1 MSVAIRVK
9 DLTKKYKLY
18 QKRSERLA
26 NAFGKEKNIK
36 EFYALKG
43 VSFEIG
49 RGECVGIIGHNGA
62 GKSTLL
68 KLLTGVAFPT
78 SGEIEINGRLASMLE
93 LGSGFNP
100 ELTGME
106 NIYFN
111 GSLNGLTK
119 EEIDLRLKDILE
131 FADIGKFINQP
142 VKNYSSGMFARLAF
156 AVAINVD
163 PDILIVDEIL
173 SVGDVGFQVKCMEKF
188 NEFKKKGKTILYVSH
203 GLGTVKKFCDRAI
216 WLQKG
221 QVVDDGNSVIVV
233 ERYYNL
239 NFNPANIEQLKEH
252 KSDIIN
258 SISVKSNK
266 KEVDYLET
274 IDLEIEYDLISNDL
288 KKPNIVLEFRKTDYE
303 PGTTRGNDQFVCGI
317 NSNDNMKYIPF
328 NLGVNNLKV
337 SLNKVNLV
345 AGVYYIDFVLRDGE
359 EEVYRK
365 INAYSFTLNDKYRG
379 EGFLIL
385 GHSWGNQ
392 SEE

>member
-43 VSFEIG
+43 VSFEISK
-49 RGECVGIIGHNGA
+49 GECVGIIGHNGA

-119 EEIDLRLKDILE
+119 EEIDGKLKDILE
-131 FADIGKFINQP
+131 FADIGNFIEQP

-221 QVVDDGNSVIVV
+221 EVVDDGNSVIVV

-239 NFNPANIEQLKEH
+239 NFNPANIEQLKDH

-258 SISVKSNK
+258 SIAVKSNTK
-266 KEVDYLET
+266 NVEYLEKL
-274 IDLEIEYDLISNDL
+274 DLEVEYDLISNDL
-288 KKPNIVLEFRKTDYE
+288 KDPNIVLEFRKTDYE

-317 NSNDNMKYIPF
+317 NSKDNIKNIPF
-328 NLGVNNLKV
+328 NLGVNKLKV

-365 INAYSFTLNDKYRG
+365 INGYSFTSNDKYRG

-385 GHSWGNQ
+385 GHSWGN
-392 SEE
+392 

>member
-43 VSFEIG
+43 VSFEISK
-49 RGECVGIIGHNGA
+49 GECVGIIGHNGA

-119 EEIDLRLKDILE
+119 EEIDGKLKDILE
-131 FADIGKFINQP
+131 FADIGNFIEQP

-221 QVVDDGNSVIVV
+221 EVVDDGNSVIVV

-239 NFNPANIEQLKEH
+239 NFNPANIEQLKDH

-258 SISVKSNK
+258 SIVVKSNTK
-266 KEVDYLET
+266 NVKYLEKL
-274 IDLEIEYDLISNDL
+274 DLEVEYDLISNDL
-288 KKPNIVLEFRKTDYE
+288 KDPNIVLEFRKTDYE

-317 NSNDNMKYIPF
+317 NSKDNIKNIPF
-328 NLGVNNLKV
+328 NLGVNKLKV

-365 INAYSFTLNDKYRG
+365 INGYSFTLNDKYRG

-385 GHSWGNQ
+385 GHSWGN
-392 SEE
+392 

>member
-43 VSFEIG
+43 VSFEISK
-49 RGECVGIIGHNGA
+49 GECVGIIGHNGA

-119 EEIDLRLKDILE
+119 EEIDGKLKDILE
-131 FADIGKFINQP
+131 FADIGNFIEQP

-221 QVVDDGNSVIVV
+221 EVVDDGNSVIVV

-239 NFNPANIEQLKEH
+239 NFNPANIEQLKDH

-258 SISVKSNK
+258 SIVVKSNTK
-266 KEVDYLET
+266 NVEYLEKL
-274 IDLEIEYDLISNDL
+274 DLEVEYDLISNDL
-288 KKPNIVLEFRKTDYE
+288 KDPNIVLEFRKTDYE

-317 NSNDNMKYIPF
+317 NSKDNIKSIPF
-328 NLGVNNLKV
+328 NLGVNKLNV

-385 GHSWGNQ
+385 GHSWGN
-392 SEE
+392 

>member
-26 NAFGKEKNIK
+26 NVLGKEKNIK

-43 VSFEIG
+43 VSFEINK
-49 RGECVGIIGHNGA
+49 GECVGIIGHNGA

-119 EEIDLRLKDILE
+119 EEIDGKLKEILD
-131 FADIGKFINQP
+131 FADIGNFIEQP

-221 QVVDDGNSVIVV
+221 EVVDDGNSVIVV

-239 NFNPANIEQLKEH
+239 NFNPANIEQLKDH

-258 SISVKSNK
+258 SIVVKSNTK
-266 KEVDYLET
+266 NVEYLEKL
-274 IDLEIEYDLISNDL
+274 DLEVEYDLISNDL
-288 KKPNIVLEFRKTDYE
+288 KDPNIVLEFRKTDYE

-317 NSNDNMKYIPF
+317 NSKDNIKSIPF
-328 NLGVNNLKV
+328 NLGVNKLKV

-385 GHSWGNQ
+385 GHSWGN
-392 SEE
+392 

>member
-43 VSFEIG
+43 VSFEISK
-49 RGECVGIIGHNGA
+49 GECVGIIGHNGA

-100 ELTGME
+100 ELTGIE

-119 EEIDLRLKDILE
+119 EEIDGKLKDILE
-131 FADIGKFINQP
+131 FADIGNFIEQP

-221 QVVDDGNSVIVV
+221 EVVDDGNSVIVV

-239 NFNPANIEQLKEH
+239 NFNPANIEQLKDH

-258 SISVKSNK
+258 SIVVKSNTK
-266 KEVDYLET
+266 NVEYFEKL
-274 IDLEIEYDLISNDL
+274 DLEVEYDLISNDL
-288 KKPNIVLEFRKTDYE
+288 KDPNIVLEFRKTDYE

-317 NSNDNMKYIPF
+317 NSKDNIKNIPF
-328 NLGVNNLKV
+328 NLGVNKLKV

-365 INAYSFTLNDKYRG
+365 INGYSFTLNDKYRG

-385 GHSWGNQ
+385 GHSWGN
-392 SEE
+392 

>member
-26 NAFGKEKNIK
+26 NVFGKEKNIK

-49 RGECVGIIGHNGA
+49 KGECVGIIGHNGA

-119 EEIDLRLKDILE
+119 EDIDSKLKDILE
-131 FADIGKFINQP
+131 FADIGKFIEQP

-258 SISVKSNK
+258 SILVKSNV
-266 KEVDYLET
+266 KEVEYHET
-274 IDLEIEYDLISNDL
+274 INLEVDYDLISNDL
-288 KKPNIVLEFRKTDYE
+288 KDPNIVLEFRKTDYE

-317 NSNDNMKYIPF
+317 NSKDNMKSIPF
-328 NLGVNNLKV
+328 NLGVNKLKV

-385 GHSWGNQ
+385 GHSWGN
-392 SEE
+392 

>member
-43 VSFEIG
+43 VSFEISK
-49 RGECVGIIGHNGA
+49 GECVGIIGHNGA

-119 EEIDLRLKDILE
+119 EEIDGKLKDILE
-131 FADIGKFINQP
+131 FADIGNFIEQP

-156 AVAINVD
+156 AVAINV
-163 PDILIVDEIL
+163 DILIVDEIL

-221 QVVDDGNSVIVV
+221 EVIDDGNSVIVV

-239 NFNPANIEQLKEH
+239 NFNPANIEQLKDH

-258 SISVKSNK
+258 SIVVKSNK
-266 KEVDYLET
+266 KNVEYLEKL
-274 IDLEIEYDLISNDL
+274 DLEVEYDLISNDL
-288 KKPNIVLEFRKTDYE
+288 KDPNIVLEFRKTDYE

-317 NSNDNMKYIPF
+317 NSKDNIKNIPF
-328 NLGVNNLKV
+328 NLGVNKLKV
-337 SLNKVNLV
+337 SLNKINLV

-365 INAYSFTLNDKYRG
+365 INVYSFTLNDKYRG

-385 GHSWGNQ
+385 GHSWGN
-392 SEE
+392 

>member
-43 VSFEIG
+43 VSFEINK
-49 RGECVGIIGHNGA
+49 GECVGIIGHNGA

-119 EEIDLRLKDILE
+119 EEIDGKLKDILE
-131 FADIGKFINQP
+131 FADIGNFIEQP

-156 AVAINVD
+156 AVAINVN

-188 NEFKKKGKTILYVSH
+188 NDFKKKGKTILYVSH

-239 NFNPANIEQLKEH
+239 NFNPANIEQLKDH

-258 SISVKSNK
+258 SIVVKSNTK
-266 KEVDYLET
+266 NVEYLEKL
-274 IDLEIEYDLISNDL
+274 DLEVEYDLISNDL
-288 KKPNIVLEFRKTDYE
+288 KDPNIVLEFRKTDYE

-317 NSNDNMKYIPF
+317 NSKDNIKSIPF
-328 NLGVNNLKV
+328 NLGVNKLKV

-385 GHSWGNQ
+385 GHSWGN
-392 SEE
+392 

>member
-43 VSFEIG
+43 VSFEISK
-49 RGECVGIIGHNGA
+49 GECVGIIGHNGA

-119 EEIDLRLKDILE
+119 EEIDGKLKDILE
-131 FADIGKFINQP
+131 FADIGNFIEQP

-221 QVVDDGNSVIVV
+221 EVVDDGNSVIVV

-239 NFNPANIEQLKEH
+239 NFNPANIEQLKDH

-258 SISVKSNK
+258 SIVVKSNTK
-266 KEVDYLET
+266 NVEYFEKL
-274 IDLEIEYDLISNDL
+274 DLEVEYNLISNDL
-288 KKPNIVLEFRKTDYE
+288 KDPNIVLEFRKTDYE

-317 NSNDNMKYIPF
+317 NSKDNIKNIPF
-328 NLGVNNLKV
+328 NLGVNKLKV

-365 INAYSFTLNDKYRG
+365 INGYSFTLNDKYRG

-385 GHSWGNQ
+385 GHSWGN
-392 SEE
+392 

>member
-43 VSFEIG
+43 VSFEISK
-49 RGECVGIIGHNGA
+49 GECVGIIGHNGA

-119 EEIDLRLKDILE
+119 EEIDGKLKDILE
-131 FADIGKFINQP
+131 FADIGNFIEQP

-221 QVVDDGNSVIVV
+221 EVVDDGNSVIVV

-239 NFNPANIEQLKEH
+239 NFNPANIEQLKDH

-258 SISVKSNK
+258 SIAVKSNTK
-266 KEVDYLET
+266 NVEYLEKL
-274 IDLEIEYDLISNDL
+274 DLEVEYDLISNDL
-288 KKPNIVLEFRKTDYE
+288 KDPNIVLEFRKTDYE

-317 NSNDNMKYIPF
+317 NSKDNIKNIPF
-328 NLGVNNLKV
+328 NLGVNKLKV

-345 AGVYYIDFVLRDGE
+345 AGVYYIDFILRDGE

-365 INAYSFTLNDKYRG
+365 INGYSFTLNDKYRG

-385 GHSWGNQ
+385 GHSWGN
-392 SEE
+392 

>member
-43 VSFEIG
+43 VSFEISK
-49 RGECVGIIGHNGA
+49 GECVGIIGHNGA

-119 EEIDLRLKDILE
+119 EEIDGKLKDILE
-131 FADIGKFINQP
+131 FADIGNFIEQP

-221 QVVDDGNSVIVV
+221 EIVDDGNSVIVV

-239 NFNPANIEQLKEH
+239 NFNPANIEQLKDH

-258 SISVKSNK
+258 SIAVKSNTK
-266 KEVDYLET
+266 NVEYLEKL
-274 IDLEIEYDLISNDL
+274 DLEVEYDLISNDL
-288 KKPNIVLEFRKTDYE
+288 KDPNIVLEFRKTDYE

-317 NSNDNMKYIPF
+317 NSKDNIKNIPF
-328 NLGVNNLKV
+328 NLGVNKLKV

-365 INAYSFTLNDKYRG
+365 INGYSFTLNDKYRG

-385 GHSWGNQ
+385 GHSWGN
-392 SEE
+392 

>member
-43 VSFEIG
+43 VSFEISK
-49 RGECVGIIGHNGA
+49 GECVGIIGHNGA

-119 EEIDLRLKDILE
+119 EEIDGKLKDILE
-131 FADIGKFINQP
+131 FADIGNFIEQP

-221 QVVDDGNSVIVV
+221 EVVDDGNSVIVV

-239 NFNPANIEQLKEH
+239 NFNPANIEQLKDH

-258 SISVKSNK
+258 SIVVKSNK
-266 KEVDYLET
+266 KNVEYLEKL
-274 IDLEIEYDLISNDL
+274 DLEVEYDLISNNL
-288 KKPNIVLEFRKTDYE
+288 KDPNIVLEFRKTDYE

-317 NSNDNMKYIPF
+317 NSKDNIKSIPF
-328 NLGVNNLKV
+328 NLGVNKLKV

-385 GHSWGNQ
+385 GHSWGN
-392 SEE
+392 

>member
-43 VSFEIG
+43 VSFEISK
-49 RGECVGIIGHNGA
+49 GECVGIIGHNGA

-119 EEIDLRLKDILE
+119 EEIDGKLKDILE
-131 FADIGKFINQP
+131 FADIGNFIEQP

-221 QVVDDGNSVIVV
+221 EVVDDGNSVIIV

-239 NFNPANIEQLKEH
+239 NFNPANIEQLKDH

-258 SISVKSNK
+258 SIVVKSNK
-266 KEVDYLET
+266 KNVEYLEKL
-274 IDLEIEYDLISNDL
+274 DLEVEYDLISNAL
-288 KKPNIVLEFRKTDYE
+288 KDPNIVLEFRKTDYE

-317 NSNDNMKYIPF
+317 NSKDNIKNIPF
-328 NLGVNNLKV
+328 NLGVNKLKV
-337 SLNKVNLV
+337 SLNKINLV

-365 INAYSFTLNDKYRG
+365 INVYSFTLNDKYRG

-385 GHSWGNQ
+385 GHSWGN
-392 SEE
+392 

>member
-43 VSFEIG
+43 VFFEISK
-49 RGECVGIIGHNGA
+49 GECVGIIGHNGA

-119 EEIDLRLKDILE
+119 EEIDGKLKDILE
-131 FADIGKFINQP
+131 FADIGNFIEQP

-221 QVVDDGNSVIVV
+221 EVVDDGNSVIVV

-239 NFNPANIEQLKEH
+239 NFNPANIEQLKDH

-258 SISVKSNK
+258 SIAVKSNTK
-266 KEVDYLET
+266 NVEYLEKL
-274 IDLEIEYDLISNDL
+274 DLEVEYDLISNDL
-288 KKPNIVLEFRKTDYE
+288 KDPNIVLEFRKTDYE

-317 NSNDNMKYIPF
+317 NSKDNIKNIPF
-328 NLGVNNLKV
+328 NLGVNKLKV

-365 INAYSFTLNDKYRG
+365 INGYSFTLNDKYRG

-385 GHSWGNQ
+385 GHSWGN
-392 SEE
+392 

>member
-43 VSFEIG
+43 VSFEISK
-49 RGECVGIIGHNGA
+49 GECVGIIGHNGA

-119 EEIDLRLKDILE
+119 EEIDGKLKEILD
-131 FADIGKFINQP
+131 FADIGNFIEQP

-221 QVVDDGNSVIVV
+221 EVLDDGNSVIVV

-239 NFNPANIEQLKEH
+239 NFNPANIEQLKDH

-258 SISVKSNK
+258 SIAVKSNTK
-266 KEVDYLET
+266 NVEYLEKL
-274 IDLEIEYDLISNDL
+274 DLEVEYDLISNDL
-288 KKPNIVLEFRKTDYE
+288 KDPNIVLEFRKTDYE

-317 NSNDNMKYIPF
+317 NSKDNIKNIPF
-328 NLGVNNLKV
+328 NLGVNKLKV
-337 SLNKVNLV
+337 SLNKINLV

-365 INAYSFTLNDKYRG
+365 INVYSFTLNDKYRG

-385 GHSWGNQ
+385 GHSWGN
-392 SEE
+392 

>member
-43 VSFEIG
+43 VSFEISK
-49 RGECVGIIGHNGA
+49 GECVGIIGHNGA

-119 EEIDLRLKDILE
+119 EEIDGKLKEILD
-131 FADIGKFINQP
+131 FADIGNFIEQP

-221 QVVDDGNSVIVV
+221 EVVDDGNSVIVV

-239 NFNPANIEQLKEH
+239 NFNPANIEQLKDH

-258 SISVKSNK
+258 SIVVKSNTK
-266 KEVDYLET
+266 NVEYLEKL
-274 IDLEIEYDLISNDL
+274 DLEVEYDLISNDL
-288 KKPNIVLEFRKTDYE
+288 KDPNIVLEFRKTDYE

-317 NSNDNMKYIPF
+317 NSKDNIKNIPF
-328 NLGVNNLKV
+328 NLGVNKLKV

-365 INAYSFTLNDKYRG
+365 INGYSFTLNDKYRG

-385 GHSWGNQ
+385 GHSWGN
-392 SEE
+392 

>member
-26 NAFGKEKNIK
+26 NVLGKEKNIK

-43 VSFEIG
+43 VSFEINK
-49 RGECVGIIGHNGA
+49 GECVGIIGHNGA

-119 EEIDLRLKDILE
+119 EEIDGKLKEILD
-131 FADIGKFINQP
+131 FADIGNFIEQP

-221 QVVDDGNSVIVV
+221 EVVDDGNSVIVV

-239 NFNPANIEQLKEH
+239 NFNPANIEQLKDH

-258 SISVKSNK
+258 SIVVKSNTK
-266 KEVDYLET
+266 NVEYLEKL
-274 IDLEIEYDLISNDL
+274 DLEVEYDLISNDL
-288 KKPNIVLEFRKTDYE
+288 KDPNIVLEFRKTDYE

-317 NSNDNMKYIPF
+317 NSKDNIKNIPF
-328 NLGVNNLKV
+328 NLGVNKLKV

-365 INAYSFTLNDKYRG
+365 INGYSFTLNDKYRG

-385 GHSWGNQ
+385 GHSWGN
-392 SEE
+392 

>member
-43 VSFEIG
+43 VSFEISK
-49 RGECVGIIGHNGA
+49 GECVGIIGHNGA

-119 EEIDLRLKDILE
+119 EEIDGKLKDILE
-131 FADIGKFINQP
+131 FVDIGNFIEQP

-221 QVVDDGNSVIVV
+221 EVVDDGNSVIVV

-239 NFNPANIEQLKEH
+239 NFNPANIEQLKDH

-258 SISVKSNK
+258 SIVVKSNTK
-266 KEVDYLET
+266 NVEYLEKL
-274 IDLEIEYDLISNDL
+274 DLEVEYDLISNDL
-288 KKPNIVLEFRKTDYE
+288 KDPNIVLEFRKTDYE

-317 NSNDNMKYIPF
+317 NSKDNIKNIPF
-328 NLGVNNLKV
+328 NLGVNKLKV

-365 INAYSFTLNDKYRG
+365 INGYSFTLNDKYRG

-385 GHSWGNQ
+385 GHSWGN
-392 SEE
+392 

>member
-26 NAFGKEKNIK
+26 NVLGKEKNIK

-43 VSFEIG
+43 VSFEINK
-49 RGECVGIIGHNGA
+49 GECVGIIGHNGA

-119 EEIDLRLKDILE
+119 EEIDGKLKDILE
-131 FADIGKFINQP
+131 FADIGNFIEQP

-221 QVVDDGNSVIVV
+221 EVVDDGNSVIVV

-239 NFNPANIEQLKEH
+239 NFNPANIEQLKDH

-258 SISVKSNK
+258 SIVVKSNTK
-266 KEVDYLET
+266 NVEYLEKL
-274 IDLEIEYDLISNDL
+274 DLEVEYELISNDL
-288 KKPNIVLEFRKTDYE
+288 KDPNIVLEFRKTDYE

-317 NSNDNMKYIPF
+317 NSKDNIKSIPF
-328 NLGVNNLKV
+328 NLGVNKLKV

-385 GHSWGNQ
+385 GHSWGN
-392 SEE
+392 

>member
-43 VSFEIG
+43 VSFEISK
-49 RGECVGIIGHNGA
+49 GECVGIIGHNGA

-119 EEIDLRLKDILE
+119 EEIDGKLKDILE
-131 FADIGKFINQP
+131 FADIGNFIEQP

-221 QVVDDGNSVIVV
+221 EVVDDGNSVIVV

-239 NFNPANIEQLKEH
+239 NFNPANIEQLKDH

-258 SISVKSNK
+258 SIVVKSNTK
-266 KEVDYLET
+266 NVEYLEKL
-274 IDLEIEYDLISNDL
+274 DLEVEYDLISNDL
-288 KKPNIVLEFRKTDYE
+288 KDPNIVLEFRKTDYE

-317 NSNDNMKYIPF
+317 NSKDNIKNIPF
-328 NLGVNNLKV
+328 NLGVNKLKV

-365 INAYSFTLNDKYRG
+365 INGYSFTLNDKDRG

-385 GHSWGNQ
+385 GHSWGN
-392 SEE
+392 

>member
-18 QKRSERLA
+18 QKRSQRLA

-43 VSFEIG
+43 VSFEISK
-49 RGECVGIIGHNGA
+49 GECVGIIGHNGA

-119 EEIDLRLKDILE
+119 EEIDVKLKDILD
-131 FADIGKFINQP
+131 FADIGNFIEQP

-221 QVVDDGNSVIVV
+221 QIVDDGNSVIVV

-239 NFNPANIEQLKEH
+239 NFNPANIEQLKDH

-258 SISVKSNK
+258 SIVIKSNEK
-266 KEVDYLET
+266 KVEYLQK
-274 IDLEIEYDLISNDL
+274 INLDIEYDLNSNDL
-288 KKPNIVLEFRKTDYE
+288 KDPNIVLEFRKTDYE

-317 NSNDNMKYIPF
+317 NSKDNIKSIPI
-328 NLGVNNLKV
+328 NLGVNKLKV
-337 SLNKVNLV
+337 SVNKVNLV

-385 GHSWGNQ
+385 EHSWDN
-392 SEE
+392 

>member
-26 NAFGKEKNIK
+26 NVLGKEKNIK

-43 VSFEIG
+43 VSFEINK
-49 RGECVGIIGHNGA
+49 GECVGIIGHNGA

-119 EEIDLRLKDILE
+119 EEIDGKLKEILD
-131 FADIGKFINQP
+131 FADIGNFIEQP

-203 GLGTVKKFCDRAI
+203 GLSTVKKFCDRAI

-221 QVVDDGNSVIVV
+221 EVVDDGNSVIVV

-239 NFNPANIEQLKEH
+239 NFNPANIEQLKDH

-258 SISVKSNK
+258 SIVVKSNTK
-266 KEVDYLET
+266 NVEYLEKLY
-274 IDLEIEYDLISNDL
+274 LEVEYDLISNDL
-288 KKPNIVLEFRKTDYE
+288 KDPNIVLEFRKTDYE

-317 NSNDNMKYIPF
+317 NSKDNIKSIPF
-328 NLGVNNLKV
+328 NLGVNKLNV

-385 GHSWGNQ
+385 GHSWGN
-392 SEE
+392 

>member
-18 QKRSERLA
+18 QKRYERLA

-43 VSFEIG
+43 VSFEISK
-49 RGECVGIIGHNGA
+49 GECVGIIGHNGA

-119 EEIDLRLKDILE
+119 EEIDGKLKDILE
-131 FADIGKFINQP
+131 FADIGNFIEQP

-221 QVVDDGNSVIVV
+221 EVVDDGNSVIVV

-239 NFNPANIEQLKEH
+239 NFNPANIEQLKDH

-258 SISVKSNK
+258 SIAVKSNTK
-266 KEVDYLET
+266 NVEYLEKL
-274 IDLEIEYDLISNDL
+274 DLEVEYDLISNDL
-288 KKPNIVLEFRKTDYE
+288 KDPNIVLEFRKTDYE

-317 NSNDNMKYIPF
+317 NSKDNIKNIPF
-328 NLGVNNLKV
+328 NLGVNKLKV

-365 INAYSFTLNDKYRG
+365 INGYSFTLNDKYRG

-385 GHSWGNQ
+385 GHSWGN
-392 SEE
+392 

>member
-43 VSFEIG
+43 VSFEISK
-49 RGECVGIIGHNGA
+49 GECVGIIGHNGA

-119 EEIDLRLKDILE
+119 EEIDGKLKDILE
-131 FADIGKFINQP
+131 FADIGNFIEQP

-221 QVVDDGNSVIVV
+221 EVVDDGNSVIVV

-239 NFNPANIEQLKEH
+239 NFNPANIEQLKDH

-258 SISVKSNK
+258 SIVVKSNK
-266 KEVDYLET
+266 KNVEYLEKL
-274 IDLEIEYDLISNDL
+274 DLEVEYDLISNDL
-288 KKPNIVLEFRKTDYE
+288 KDPNIVLEFRKTDYE

-317 NSNDNMKYIPF
+317 NSKDNIKNIPF
-328 NLGVNNLKV
+328 NLGVNKLKV

-365 INAYSFTLNDKYRG
+365 INGYSFTLNDKYRG

-385 GHSWGNQ
+385 GHSWGN
-392 SEE
+392 

>member
-43 VSFEIG
+43 VSFEINK
-49 RGECVGIIGHNGA
+49 GECVGIIGHNGA

-100 ELTGME
+100 ELTGVE

-119 EEIDLRLKDILE
+119 EEIDGKLKDILE
-131 FADIGKFINQP
+131 FADIGNFIEQP

-221 QVVDDGNSVIVV
+221 EVVDDGNSVIVV

-239 NFNPANIEQLKEH
+239 NFNPANIEQLKDH

-258 SISVKSNK
+258 SIVVKSNTK
-266 KEVDYLET
+266 NIEYLEKL
-274 IDLEIEYDLISNDL
+274 DLEVEYDLISNDL
-288 KKPNIVLEFRKTDYE
+288 KDPNIVLEFRKTDYE

-317 NSNDNMKYIPF
+317 NSKDNIKNIPF
-328 NLGVNNLKV
+328 NLGVNKLKV

-365 INAYSFTLNDKYRG
+365 INGYSFTLNDKYRG

-385 GHSWGNQ
+385 GHSWGN
-392 SEE
+392 

>member
-43 VSFEIG
+43 VSFEINK
-49 RGECVGIIGHNGA
+49 GECVGIIGHNGA

-119 EEIDLRLKDILE
+119 EEIDGKLKDILE
-131 FADIGKFINQP
+131 FADIGNFIEQP

-188 NEFKKKGKTILYVSH
+188 NDFKKKGKTILYVSH

-239 NFNPANIEQLKEH
+239 NFNPANIEQLKDH

-258 SISVKSNK
+258 SIGVKSNTK
-266 KEVDYLET
+266 NVEYLEKL
-274 IDLEIEYDLISNDL
+274 DLEVEYDLISNDL
-288 KKPNIVLEFRKTDYE
+288 KDPNIVLELRKTDYE

-317 NSNDNMKYIPF
+317 NSKDNIKNIPF
-328 NLGVNNLKV
+328 NLGVNKLKV

-385 GHSWGNQ
+385 GHSWGN
-392 SEE
+392 

>member
-26 NAFGKEKNIK
+26 NIFGREKNIK

-43 VSFEIG
+43 VSFEINK
-49 RGECVGIIGHNGA
+49 GECVGIIGHNGA

-68 KLLTGVAFPT
+68 KLLTGVAFQT
-78 SGEIEINGRLASMLE
+78 SGEIEVNGRLASMLE

-119 EEIDLRLKDILE
+119 EEIDGKLRDILD
-131 FADIGKFINQP
+131 FADIGNFIEQP
-142 VKNYSSGMFARLAF
+142 VKSYSSGMFARLAF

-221 QVVDDGNSVIVV
+221 EVLDDGNSVIVV

-239 NFNPANIEQLKEH
+239 NFNPANIEKLKDH

-258 SISVKSNK
+258 SIEVKSNK
-266 KEVDYLET
+266 EDVKYLERL
-274 IDLEIEYDLISNDL
+274 DLKIKYDLLSNDL
-288 KKPNIVLEFRKTDYE
+288 KDPNIVLEFRKTDYE
-303 PGTTRGNDQFVCGI
+303 PGTTRGNDQFICSI
-317 NSNDNMKYIPF
+317 NSKDNVGSIPF
-328 NLGVNNLKV
+328 NLGANILNV
-337 SLNKVNLV
+337 SLNKINLV

-365 INAYSFTLNDKYRG
+365 INAHSFTLNDKYRG

-385 GHSWGNQ
+385 GHSWGN
-392 SEE
+392 

>member
-43 VSFEIG
+43 VSFEISK
-49 RGECVGIIGHNGA
+49 GECVGIIGHNGA

-119 EEIDLRLKDILE
+119 EEIDGKLKDILE
-131 FADIGKFINQP
+131 FADIGNFIEQP

-163 PDILIVDEIL
+163 PNILIVDEIL

-221 QVVDDGNSVIVV
+221 EVVDDGNSVIVV

-239 NFNPANIEQLKEH
+239 NFNPANIEQLKDH

-258 SISVKSNK
+258 SIAVKSNTK
-266 KEVDYLET
+266 NVEYLEKL
-274 IDLEIEYDLISNDL
+274 DLEVEYDLISNDL
-288 KKPNIVLEFRKTDYE
+288 KDPNIVLEFRKTDYE

-317 NSNDNMKYIPF
+317 NSKDNIKNIPF
-328 NLGVNNLKV
+328 NLGVNKLKV

-365 INAYSFTLNDKYRG
+365 INGYSFTLNDKYRG

-385 GHSWGNQ
+385 GHSWGN
-392 SEE
+392 

>member
-43 VSFEIG
+43 VSFEISK
-49 RGECVGIIGHNGA
+49 GECVGIIGHNGA

-119 EEIDLRLKDILE
+119 EEIDGKLKDILE
-131 FADIGKFINQP
+131 FADIGNFIEQP

-163 PDILIVDEIL
+163 PEILIVDEIL

-221 QVVDDGNSVIVV
+221 EVVDDGNSVIVV

-239 NFNPANIEQLKEH
+239 NFNPANIEQLKDH

-258 SISVKSNK
+258 SIAVKSNTK
-266 KEVDYLET
+266 NVEYLEKL
-274 IDLEIEYDLISNDL
+274 DLEVEYDLISNDL
-288 KKPNIVLEFRKTDYE
+288 KDPNIVLEFRKTDYE

-317 NSNDNMKYIPF
+317 NSKDNIKNIPF
-328 NLGVNNLKV
+328 NLGVNKLKV

-365 INAYSFTLNDKYRG
+365 INGYSFTLNDKYRG

-385 GHSWGNQ
+385 GHSWGN
-392 SEE
+392 

>member
-43 VSFEIG
+43 VSFEISK
-49 RGECVGIIGHNGA
+49 GECVGIIGHNGA

-119 EEIDLRLKDILE
+119 EEIDGKLKDILE
-131 FADIGKFINQP
+131 FADIGNFIEQP

-203 GLGTVKKFCDRAI
+203 GLGTVKKFCDRSI

-221 QVVDDGNSVIVV
+221 EVVDDGNSVIVV

-239 NFNPANIEQLKEH
+239 NFNPANIEQLKDH

-258 SISVKSNK
+258 SIAVKSNTK
-266 KEVDYLET
+266 NVEYLEKL
-274 IDLEIEYDLISNDL
+274 DLEVEYDLISNDL
-288 KKPNIVLEFRKTDYE
+288 KDPNIVLEFRKTDYE

-317 NSNDNMKYIPF
+317 NSKDNIKNIPF
-328 NLGVNNLKV
+328 NLGVNKLKV

-365 INAYSFTLNDKYRG
+365 INGYSFTLNDKYRG

-385 GHSWGNQ
+385 GHSWGN
-392 SEE
+392 

>member
-43 VSFEIG
+43 VSFEISK
-49 RGECVGIIGHNGA
+49 GECVGIIGHNGA

-119 EEIDLRLKDILE
+119 EEIDGKLKDILE
-131 FADIGKFINQP
+131 FADIGNFIEQP

-221 QVVDDGNSVIVV
+221 EVVDDGNSVIVV

-239 NFNPANIEQLKEH
+239 NFNPANIEQLKDH

-258 SISVKSNK
+258 SIAVKSNTK
-266 KEVDYLET
+266 NVEYLEKL
-274 IDLEIEYDLISNDL
+274 DLEVEYDLISNDL
-288 KKPNIVLEFRKTDYE
+288 KDPNIVLEFRKTDYD

-317 NSNDNMKYIPF
+317 NSKDNIKSIPF
-328 NLGVNNLKV
+328 NLGVNKLKV

-385 GHSWGNQ
+385 GHSWGN
-392 SEE
+392 

>member
-26 NAFGKEKNIK
+26 NAFGKENNIK

-43 VSFEIG
+43 VSFEISK
-49 RGECVGIIGHNGA
+49 GECVGIIGHNGA

-119 EEIDLRLKDILE
+119 EEIDGKLKDILE
-131 FADIGKFINQP
+131 FADIGNFIEQP

-221 QVVDDGNSVIVV
+221 EVVDDGNSVIVV

-239 NFNPANIEQLKEH
+239 NFNPANIEQLKDH

-258 SISVKSNK
+258 SIAVKSNTK
-266 KEVDYLET
+266 NVEYLEKL
-274 IDLEIEYDLISNDL
+274 DLEVEYDLISNDL
-288 KKPNIVLEFRKTDYE
+288 KDPNIVLEFRKTDYE

-317 NSNDNMKYIPF
+317 NSKDNIKNIPF
-328 NLGVNNLKV
+328 NLGVNKLKV

-365 INAYSFTLNDKYRG
+365 INGYSFTLNDKYRG

-385 GHSWGNQ
+385 GHSWGN
-392 SEE
+392 

>member
-9 DLTKKYKLY
+9 GLTKKYKLY

-26 NAFGKEKNIK
+26 NVLGKEKNIK

-43 VSFEIG
+43 VSFEINK
-49 RGECVGIIGHNGA
+49 GECVGIIGHNGA
-62 GKSTLL
+62 GKSTVL

-119 EEIDLRLKDILE
+119 EEIDGKLKEILD
-131 FADIGKFINQP
+131 FADIGNFIEQP

-221 QVVDDGNSVIVV
+221 EVVDDGNSVIVV

-258 SISVKSNK
+258 SIVVKSNTK
-266 KEVDYLET
+266 NVEYLEKL
-274 IDLEIEYDLISNDL
+274 DLEVEYDLISNDL
-288 KKPNIVLEFRKTDYE
+288 KDPNIVLEFRKTDYE

-317 NSNDNMKYIPF
+317 NNKDNIKSIPF
-328 NLGVNNLKV
+328 NLGVNKLNV

-385 GHSWGNQ
+385 GHSWGN
-392 SEE
+392 

>member
-26 NAFGKEKNIK
+26 NVLGKEKNIK

-43 VSFEIG
+43 VSFEINK
-49 RGECVGIIGHNGA
+49 GECVGIIGHNGA

-119 EEIDLRLKDILE
+119 EEIDGKLKEILD
-131 FADIGKFINQP
+131 FADIGNFIEQP

-221 QVVDDGNSVIVV
+221 EVVDDGNSVIVV

-239 NFNPANIEQLKEH
+239 NFNPANIEQLKDH

-258 SISVKSNK
+258 SIVVKSNTK
-266 KEVDYLET
+266 NVEYLEKL
-274 IDLEIEYDLISNDL
+274 DLEVEYDLISNDL
-288 KKPNIVLEFRKTDYE
+288 KDPNIVLEFRKTDYK

-317 NSNDNMKYIPF
+317 SSKDNIKSIPF
-328 NLGVNNLKV
+328 NLGVNKLNV

-365 INAYSFTLNDKYRG
+365 INAYRFTLNDKYRG

-385 GHSWGNQ
+385 GHSWGN
-392 SEE
+392 

>member
-26 NAFGKEKNIK
+26 NVFGKEKNIK

-49 RGECVGIIGHNGA
+49 KGECVGIIGHNGA

-119 EEIDLRLKDILE
+119 EDIDSKLKDILE
-131 FADIGKFINQP
+131 FADIGKFIEQP

-258 SISVKSNK
+258 SILVKSNV
-266 KEVDYLET
+266 KEVEYHET
-274 IDLEIEYDLISNDL
+274 INLEVDYDLISNDL
-288 KKPNIVLEFRKTDYE
+288 KDPNIVLEFRKTDYE

-317 NSNDNMKYIPF
+317 NSKDNMKSIPF
-328 NLGVNNLKV
+328 NLGVNKLNV
-337 SLNKVNLV
+337 SLNRVNLV

-385 GHSWGNQ
+385 GHSWGN
-392 SEE
+392 

>member
-43 VSFEIG
+43 VSFEISK
-49 RGECVGIIGHNGA
+49 GECVGIIGHNGA

-119 EEIDLRLKDILE
+119 EEIDGKLKDILE
-131 FADIGKFINQP
+131 FADIGNFIEQP

-221 QVVDDGNSVIVV
+221 EVVDDGNSVIVV

-239 NFNPANIEQLKEH
+239 NFNPANIEQLKDH

-258 SISVKSNK
+258 SIVVKSNTK
-266 KEVDYLET
+266 NVEYFEKL
-274 IDLEIEYDLISNDL
+274 DLEVEYDLISNNL
-288 KKPNIVLEFRKTDYE
+288 KDPNIVLEFRKTDYE

-317 NSNDNMKYIPF
+317 NSKDNIKSIPF
-328 NLGVNNLKV
+328 NLGVNKLKV

-385 GHSWGNQ
+385 GHSWGN
-392 SEE
+392 